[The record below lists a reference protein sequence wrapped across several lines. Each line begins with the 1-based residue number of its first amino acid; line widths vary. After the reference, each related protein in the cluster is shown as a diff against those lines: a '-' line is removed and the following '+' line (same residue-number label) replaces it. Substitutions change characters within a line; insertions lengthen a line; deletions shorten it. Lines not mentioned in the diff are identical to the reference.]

1 MDMEAIIKELSPDSV
16 AVVVF
21 FNQTMFGN
29 PHVRESIQQQMS
41 IMSKRIGKTF
51 IALPCGA
58 NIQEL
63 DDQQLMELG
72 LIRADFGT
80 EE

>member
-1 MDMEAIIKELSPDSV
+1 MEAIIKELSPDSV
-16 AVVVF
+16 AVVF
-21 FNQTMFGN
+21 FFDQTMFGN
-29 PHVRESIQQQMS
+29 PHFRESIQQQMS

-63 DDQQLMELG
+63 DDQQLRELG

>member
-1 MDMEAIIKELSPDSV
+1 MDMEAIIKELSSDSV
-16 AVVVF
+16 AVVIF
-21 FNQTMFGN
+21 FNHSMFGN
-29 PHVRESIQQQMS
+29 PHVCESIQQQMS

-63 DDQQLMELG
+63 DDQQLIELG

>member
-1 MDMEAIIKELSPDSV
+1 MEAIIKELSPDSV

-29 PHVRESIQQQMS
+29 PEVCESIRQQMS

-63 DDQQLMELG
+63 DDQQLRELG
-72 LIRADFGT
+72 LIRADFGSDQ
-80 EE
+80 

>member
-21 FNQTMFGN
+21 FNQTMFDN
-29 PHVRESIQQQMS
+29 AHVRKSIQQQMS
-41 IMSKRIGKTF
+41 IISKRIGKIF
-51 IALPCGA
+51 IALPCEA

-63 DDQQLMELG
+63 DDQHLRELG
-72 LIRADFGT
+72 LIRADFGSSQ
-80 EE
+80 

>member
-1 MDMEAIIKELSPDSV
+1 MEAIIKELSPDSV
-16 AVVVF
+16 AVVIF

-63 DDQQLMELG
+63 DDQHLRELG
-72 LIRADFGT
+72 LIRADFGSNQ
-80 EE
+80 

>member
-1 MDMEAIIKELSPDSV
+1 MEAIIKELSPDSV

-21 FNQTMFGN
+21 FNQTVFGN
-29 PHVRESIQQQMS
+29 PHVCESIKQQMS

-63 DDQQLMELG
+63 DDQQLRDLG
-72 LIRADFGT
+72 LIRADFGSDQ
-80 EE
+80 

>member
-1 MDMEAIIKELSPDSV
+1 MEAIIKELSPDSV

-29 PHVRESIQQQMS
+29 PHVRESIQQKMS

-63 DDQQLMELG
+63 DDQQLRELG
-72 LIRADFGT
+72 LIRADCGSNQ
-80 EE
+80 